1 MRKTCWIFIA
11 AISLLL
17 AACQGQQ
24 AASGKADKHDNNVD
38 EHVAAVNQ
46 KDEIKTNNQ
55 KSDEPKGNENVHKQ
69 TTDSKP
75 LYKLKENWYLEPIN
89 GEKNKKVV
97 LVTIDDAP
105 DKHALE
111 MAKTLKS
118 LDTKAIFF
126 VNGHFLESDEKKA
139 DLKKIHDMGFTI
151 GNHTYSHAY
160 LPDIS
165 EAEQKNEILQVNDMV
180 EKITGERPQFF
191 RAPNGANTDF
201 SKKLAKQEHMTL
213 MNWSFGY
220 DFMPEYKDRTKLT
233 NIMLQTNLLGNGA
246 NLLMHDRDWT
256 NAALKDI
263 VSGLKEKGY
272 DAVDPDQIKRVN

>member
-55 KSDEPKGNENVHKQ
+55 KSDEPKGNENVRKQ

-89 GEKNKKVV
+89 GEKNKKVI